1 MLNFVWYSDVNK
13 HSDSQLELHTYCSR
27 LLVVNINSELKLVVV
42 VVIATFF
49 STMLKMLS
57 GTYFITLHKFLKKL
71 SSNLLSALLF
81 LNLLKLVYSNGQRA
95 ETSRKRNTHTLQQTC
110 LPTTPSINILFSL
123 LFFSVVKSRFS
134 SFCCLK

>member
-57 GTYFITLHKFLKKL
+57 GPYFM
-71 SSNLLSALLF
+71 
-81 LNLLKLVYSNGQRA
+81 
-95 ETSRKRNTHTLQQTC
+95 
-110 LPTTPSINILFSL
+110 PTA
-123 LFFSVVKSRFS
+123 
-134 SFCCLK
+134 